1 VKNRS
6 ARKYFSTWLPNQPKN
21 DQFRK
26 NFREMLRQKFDERL
40 PDAAELFGVACAYAF
55 SAYFSG
61 LLFLMVFGTKEVGYR
76 PERVERYPV

>member
-1 VKNRS
+1 
-6 ARKYFSTWLPNQPKN
+6 
-21 DQFRK
+21 
-26 NFREMLRQKFDERL
+26 MLRQKFDERL